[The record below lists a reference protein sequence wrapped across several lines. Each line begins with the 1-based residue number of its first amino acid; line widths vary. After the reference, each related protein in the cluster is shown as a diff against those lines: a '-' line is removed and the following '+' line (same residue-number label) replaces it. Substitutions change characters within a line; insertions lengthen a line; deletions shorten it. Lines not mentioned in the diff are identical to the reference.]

1 MHLECI
7 NQIKE
12 ANMAFKDNQFIKVLQ
27 DNGCPDDIIADIVDS
42 RVDNLLDRTRGSNFW
57 LPMAY
62 ELSRVHQKG
71 MKHLVEVLHWI
82 IPICGHPIRSL
93 EYMFDLVIKSGR
105 KFDEYTADLFIDD
118 AVTAAV
124 SRGLFVK
131 IPNQGDE
138 NKLDIAAYAI
148 FKDWARRG
156 SRTII
161 NSAVSNQAYG
171 DKFHV
176 DQADKIFDQ
185 WLKVGLVE
193 KVSGRDDFRFRSCAA
208 DAVLTCMDAVGDKY
222 NAFSHNWQHS
232 VRKCWLE
239 KLALQLVMDSE
250 NGKIL
255 LAMEKVKKT
264 SDKKKPEKP
273 KNSMPPMKWHP
284 LEVADDDYEEKE
296 IKPVAPAPEPIIIST
311 TPKVVKPVQKVPTV
325 EVFIPKPVERVEIH
339 EKVKVE
345 NTKVPEESPVEEDS
359 FDVAMHLFETI
370 VQKYSEGWSRDD
382 EKKKK
387 LITMAKTAS
396 ILMEL

>member
-1 MHLECI
+1 MA
-7 NQIKE
+7 IK
-12 ANMAFKDNQFIKVLQ
+12 NNGFIKILQ
-27 DNGCPDDIIADIVDS
+27 DNGCPDEVLSDILDS
-42 RVDNLLDRTRGSNFW
+42 RIDNMMESPKGASFW

-71 MKHLVEVLHWI
+71 MKHFVEVLHWI
-82 IPICGHPIRSL
+82 IPICGHPVRSL
-93 EYMFDLVIKSGR
+93 EYTFDLLIRTGN
-105 KFDEYTADLFIDD
+105 KFGEYTPDLFMDD

-131 IPNQGDE
+131 VLNQGDD
-138 NKLDIAAYAI
+138 NKLDIAAYQV
-148 FKDWARRG
+148 FKDWARKGR
-156 SRTII
+156 RTII

-176 DQADKIFDQ
+176 DQADKIFDL
-185 WLKVGLVE
+185 WLKIGLVE

-208 DAVLTCMDAVGDKY
+208 DAVLTCMETVGDKY

-250 NGKIL
+250 KGKIL
-255 LAMEKVKKT
+255 LEMEKVKRT
-264 SDKKKPEKP
+264 TPGKKDEKP
-273 KNSMPPMKWHP
+273 KNPAPAAKWHP
-284 LEVADDDYEEKE
+284 LEITDDDYEEKE
-296 IKPVAPAPEPIIIST
+296 IKPVQTPKPVIIST
-311 TPKVVKPVQKVPTV
+311 TKKIEKPMQEPKPTI
-325 EVFIPKPVERVEIH
+325 EVFVPKPVERVEIH
-339 EKVKVE
+339 EKVEAV
-345 NTKVPEESPVEEDS
+345 NTKVSKESPVEEDS

>member
-1 MHLECI
+1 
-7 NQIKE
+7 
-12 ANMAFKDNQFIKVLQ
+12 MATKSNRFIKILQ

-42 RVDNLLDRTRGSNFW
+42 RVDDLLDSTRGANFW

-71 MKHLVEVLHWI
+71 TKRLIEVLHWI
-82 IPICGHPIRSL
+82 IPICGHPVRSI
-93 EYMFDLVIKSGR
+93 EYMFDLDIRSGR
-105 KFDEYTADLFIDD
+105 KFDEYTPDLFVDD

-131 IPNQGDE
+131 VLDQGDD
-138 NKLDIAAYAI
+138 NKLDIAAYKV
-148 FKDWARRG
+148 FKDWARKG

-161 NSAVSNQAYG
+161 NSAVSSQAFG
-171 DKFHV
+171 DKFHI
-176 DQADKIFDQ
+176 DQADKIFDL
-185 WLKVGLVE
+185 WLKIGLVE
-193 KVSGRDDFRFRSCAA
+193 KVSGRDDFRFRSCVA

-222 NAFSHNWQHS
+222 NAFSHNWLHS

-255 LAMEKVKKT
+255 LAMEKVKKG

-284 LEVADDDYEEKE
+284 LEVTDDDYEEE
-296 IKPVAPAPEPIIIST
+296 EVKPVRAPEPVIVST
-311 TPKVVKPVQKVPTV
+311 TKKVEKPIQK

-339 EKVKVE
+339 EKVKVD
-345 NTKVPEESPVEEDS
+345 TKKVPEESPVEEDS

-370 VQKYSEGWSRDD
+370 VQKYSEGWGRDD

-387 LITMAKTAS
+387 LITMAKSAS